1 MHFFSKTPS
10 SSSMPSSPSVPST
23 KDNNTNNCRSTATN
37 SWIAR
42 GQSFMIKKLERQRK
56 PRHVSEQDLG
66 SNLTDRPKSPSGNP
80 CSAKKSRSPRGMD
93 HWSSVAVPHPLP
105 VPESLLTRRQEP
117 LSSILGHGHL
127 GSPEEGPNHVSRRN
141 STEQIATKFSKPSS
155 NFRQRFSQNANVDS
169 TNRDLRLK
177 IQARSAPTSGF
188 SSPSASPQRSNVT
201 NPFASHVANNL
212 TKYSGNSNRVPSHY
226 LNIESAN
233 YKSSLISSPRSAPI
247 SGLPSP
253 ATVSP
258 RRSYTGDFLPSFVA
272 SQESQVQPT
281 LKIPDLDRPASH
293 SSQVPPVKTV
303 LSPDHSPLRSPI
315 LQSPCVDLENKCY
328 SRSRHKLLQGSS
340 KEWPENSRVSAHP
353 RSAPISGLPSPATV
367 SPRRSY
373 TGDFLPSFVASQEL
387 QVRRT
392 LKIPDLGRLASHS
405 SQVPPVKTVLSPD
418 HSPLHSPRLQSPCV
432 DLENKCYSRSR
443 HKLLQGSSKEW
454 PENSCWVKGKLIGC
468 GSYGRVYMGTN
479 RVTGASCAM
488 KEVDIIPGD
497 PKSAESVKQLEQE
510 IRVLCDLK
518 HPNIVQYYGYEIVD
532 EHFYIYL
539 EYINPG
545 SINKYVQEHC
555 GHLPESIV
563 RNFTRHILNGL
574 AYLHSKK
581 TVHRDI
587 KGANLL
593 VDASGVVKLTDFGT
607 AKHLTGLSYELSL
620 KGSPHWMA
628 PEVIK
633 AVMMKSGN
641 PELAL
646 AVDTWSLGCTII
658 EMVTGK
664 PPWGDLQGAQAMFK
678 ILNKDPPMPENLSPE
693 GKDFLCCCFRRNPAE
708 RPSAMMLLD
717 HPFVCKSN
725 DLNVSACREAVPAVN
740 PAICLNQVKRALF
753 LGQFDKSNLTHSLT
767 MVKQS
772 KTKFHRKHF
781 KANWPKMSMPL
792 DQEPPPVSIT
802 PQSFS
807 THSTHTSISPFI
819 AVLVVIMFFG
829 VLAVMVGRLCS
840 GRRIMGYGQFDMESW
855 AEGKCSSCIDGRI
868 SPPVPRSSAPATSSS
883 ASTPAQTQQETKQE
897 EHSPQHLPE
906 NLDS

>member
-10 SSSMPSSPSVPST
+10 TSSLPSSPSVFFT
-23 KDNNTNNCRSTATN
+23 KDNTNTNTNNCSSTAGN

-66 SNLTDRPKSPSGNP
+66 SNLTDRPKSPSGDP
-80 CSAKKSRSPRGMD
+80 DSAKKSRSPRGMD
-93 HWSSVAVPHPLP
+93 HRSSVAVPHPLP

-117 LSSILGHGHL
+117 LGSILGHGHL
-127 GSPEEGPNHVSRRN
+127 GSPEEGLNHV
-141 STEQIATKFSKPSS
+141 
-155 NFRQRFSQNANVDS
+155 
-169 TNRDLRLK
+169 L
-177 IQARSAPTSGF
+177 
-188 SSPSASPQRSNVT
+188 
-201 NPFASHVANNL
+201 
-212 TKYSGNSNRVPSHY
+212 
-226 LNIESAN
+226 
-233 YKSSLISSPRSAPI
+233 
-247 SGLPSP
+247 
-253 ATVSP
+253 
-258 RRSYTGDFLPSFVA
+258 
-272 SQESQVQPT
+272 
-281 LKIPDLDRPASH
+281 ASH

-303 LSPDHSPLRSPI
+303 LSPDHSPLRSPK

-328 SRSRHKLLQGSS
+328 SRSCRKLIQGSS
-340 KEWPENSRVSAHP
+340 KEWPENSCVSAHP

-373 TGDFLPSFVASQEL
+373 TRDFLPSFVASQES
-387 QVRRT
+387 QVRPT

-405 SQVPPVKTVLSPD
+405 SQVSPVKTVLSPD
-418 HSPLHSPRLQSPCV
+418 HSPLRSPKLQSPCV

-443 HKLLQGSSKEW
+443 RKLLQGSSKEW
-454 PENSCWVKGKLIGC
+454 PENSRVSAHPFPLPRSPLPHPLPLPPGAGPLQSSMPSPPTSIHNTLEKRNEPLRKNPWVKGKLIGC
-468 GSYGRVYMGTN
+468 GSYGRVYRGTN

-497 PKSAESVKQLEQE
+497 LKSAESVKQLEQE
-510 IRVLCDLK
+510 IRVLRDLK
-518 HPNIVQYYGYEIVD
+518 HPNIVQYYGCEIVD
-532 EHFYIYL
+532 EQFYIYL

-545 SINKYVQEHC
+545 SINKYVQEQC

-563 RNFTRHILNGL
+563 RNFTRHILSGL

-633 AVMMKSGN
+633 AVMLKSDN

-678 ILNKDPPMPENLSPE
+678 ILNKDPPIPENLSSE
-693 GKDFLCCCFRRNPAE
+693 GKDFLRCCFRRNPAE

-725 DLNVSACREAVPAVN
+725 DLNVSACREAVPALN
-740 PAICLNQVKRALF
+740 PV
-753 LGQFDKSNLTHSLT
+753 
-767 MVKQS
+767 
-772 KTKFHRKHF
+772 
-781 KANWPKMSMPL
+781 
-792 DQEPPPVSIT
+792 VSIK
-802 PQSFS
+802 
-807 THSTHTSISPFI
+807 
-819 AVLVVIMFFG
+819 
-829 VLAVMVGRLCS
+829 
-840 GRRIMGYGQFDMESW
+840 Y
-855 AEGKCSSCIDGRI
+855 
-868 SPPVPRSSAPATSSS
+868 
-883 ASTPAQTQQETKQE
+883 
-897 EHSPQHLPE
+897 
-906 NLDS
+906 

>member
-10 SSSMPSSPSVPST
+10 SSSMPSSPSVFST
-23 KDNNTNNCRSTATN
+23 NTNTNTNNCSSTAGN

-66 SNLTDRPKSPSGNP
+66 SNLTDRPKSPSGDP
-80 CSAKKSRSPRGMD
+80 DSAKKSRSPRGMD

-117 LSSILGHGHL
+117 LGSILGHGHL
-127 GSPEEGPNHVSRRN
+127 GSPEEGLNHVLRRN
-141 STEQIATKFSKPSS
+141 STDQIATKVAKPSS
-155 NFRQRFSQNANVDS
+155 NFRQRFSQHANVNS
-169 TNRDLRLK
+169 SRDLRLK

-188 SSPSASPQRSNVT
+188 SSPSASPQRSNSA
-201 NPFASHVANNL
+201 NPFDSHVANKL
-212 TKYSGNSNRVPSHY
+212 TKYSGNSNRVPSHD
-226 LNIESAN
+226 LNIEGAN
-233 YKSSLISSPRSAPI
+233 YKSSSISSPRSAPI

-258 RRSYTGDFLPSFVA
+258 RRSYTGEFLPSFVA
-272 SQESQVQPT
+272 SQESQVRPT
-281 LKIPDLDRPASH
+281 L
-293 SSQVPPVKTV
+293 
-303 LSPDHSPLRSPI
+303 
-315 LQSPCVDLENKCY
+315 N
-328 SRSRHKLLQGSS
+328 
-340 KEWPENSRVSAHP
+340 
-353 RSAPISGLPSPATV
+353 
-367 SPRRSY
+367 
-373 TGDFLPSFVASQEL
+373 
-387 QVRRT
+387 
-392 LKIPDLGRLASHS
+392 IPDLGRLASHS

-418 HSPLHSPRLQSPCV
+418 HSPLRSPRLQSPCV

-443 HKLLQGSSKEW
+443 RKLLQGSSKEW
-454 PENSCWVKGKLIGC
+454 PENSCVSAHPRSAPISGLPSPATVSPRRSHTGDFLPSFVASQESQVRPTLKIPDLGRLASHSSQVSPVKTVLSPDHSPLRSPRLQSPCVDLENKCYSRSRRKLLQGSSKEWPENSRVSAHPFPLPRSPLPHPLPLPPGAAPLQSSMPSPPTSIHNTLEKRNEPLRKNQWVKGKLIGC
-468 GSYGRVYMGTN
+468 GSYGRVYRGTN

-510 IRVLCDLK
+510 IRVLRDLK
-518 HPNIVQYYGYEIVD
+518 HPNIVQYYGCEIVD
-532 EHFYIYL
+532 EQFYIFL

-563 RNFTRHILNGL
+563 RNFTRHILSGL

-633 AVMMKSGN
+633 AVMLKSDN

-678 ILNKDPPMPENLSPE
+678 ILNKDPPIPENLSPE
-693 GKDFLCCCFRRNPAE
+693 GKDFLRCCFRRNPAE

-725 DLNVSACREAVPAVN
+725 DLNVSACREEVPAVN
-740 PAICLNQVKRALF
+740 PV
-753 LGQFDKSNLTHSLT
+753 
-767 MVKQS
+767 
-772 KTKFHRKHF
+772 
-781 KANWPKMSMPL
+781 
-792 DQEPPPVSIT
+792 VSIK
-802 PQSFS
+802 
-807 THSTHTSISPFI
+807 
-819 AVLVVIMFFG
+819 
-829 VLAVMVGRLCS
+829 
-840 GRRIMGYGQFDMESW
+840 Y
-855 AEGKCSSCIDGRI
+855 
-868 SPPVPRSSAPATSSS
+868 
-883 ASTPAQTQQETKQE
+883 
-897 EHSPQHLPE
+897 
-906 NLDS
+906 

>member
-10 SSSMPSSPSVPST
+10 SSSLPSSPSVFST
-23 KDNNTNNCRSTATN
+23 KDNTNTNTNTNNCSSTAGN

-42 GQSFMIKKLERQRK
+42 GQSFIKKLERQRK

-66 SNLTDRPKSPSGNP
+66 SNLTDRPKSPSGDRSRWVRFWAMVI
-80 CSAKKSRSPRGMD
+80 SA
-93 HWSSVAVPHPLP
+93 
-105 VPESLLTRRQEP
+105 
-117 LSSILGHGHL
+117 
-127 GSPEEGPNHVSRRN
+127 SPEEGLNHVLRRN
-141 STEQIATKFSKPSS
+141 STDQIATKVAKPSS
-155 NFRQRFSQNANVDS
+155 NFRQRFSQHANVNS
-169 TNRDLRLK
+169 TSRDLRLK

-188 SSPSASPQRSNVT
+188 SSPSASPQRSNSA
-201 NPFASHVANNL
+201 NPFDSHVANKL
-212 TKYSGNSNRVPSHY
+212 TKYSGNTNRV
-226 LNIESAN
+226 
-233 YKSSLISSPRSAPI
+233 R
-247 SGLPSP
+247 
-253 ATVSP
+253 
-258 RRSYTGDFLPSFVA
+258 
-272 SQESQVQPT
+272 PT
-281 LKIPDLDRPASH
+281 LNIPDLGRLASH

-303 LSPDHSPLRSPI
+303 LSPDHSPLRSPK

-328 SRSRHKLLQGSS
+328 SRSCRKLIQGSS
-340 KEWPENSRVSAHP
+340 KEWPENSCVSAHP

-373 TGDFLPSFVASQEL
+373 TGDFLPSFVASQES
-387 QVRRT
+387 QVRPT
-392 LKIPDLGRLASHS
+392 LKIPDLA
-405 SQVPPVKTVLSPD
+405 QNYKVPALTLKINVILDPVVNCFREVRRSGLKTV
-418 HSPLHSPRLQSPCV
+418 V
-432 DLENKCYSRSR
+432 
-443 HKLLQGSSKEW
+443 
-454 PENSCWVKGKLIGC
+454 
-468 GSYGRVYMGTN
+468 VYRGTN

-497 PKSAESVKQLEQE
+497 LKSAESVKQLEQE
-510 IRVLCDLK
+510 IRVLRDLK
-518 HPNIVQYYGYEIVD
+518 HPNIVQYYGCEIVD
-532 EHFYIYL
+532 EQFYIYL

-563 RNFTRHILNGL
+563 RNFTRHILSGL

-633 AVMMKSGN
+633 AVMLKSDN

-678 ILNKDPPMPENLSPE
+678 ILNKDPPIPENLSPE
-693 GKDFLCCCFRRNPAE
+693 GKDFLRCCFRRNPAE

-740 PAICLNQVKRALF
+740 PV
-753 LGQFDKSNLTHSLT
+753 DNLVSRII
-767 MVKQS
+767 QS
-772 KTKFHRKHF
+772 ERLK
-781 KANWPKMSMPL
+781 KMMRCK
-792 DQEPPPVSIT
+792 PP
-802 PQSFS
+802 
-807 THSTHTSISPFI
+807 
-819 AVLVVIMFFG
+819 
-829 VLAVMVGRLCS
+829 
-840 GRRIMGYGQFDMESW
+840 
-855 AEGKCSSCIDGRI
+855 
-868 SPPVPRSSAPATSSS
+868 
-883 ASTPAQTQQETKQE
+883 QTC
-897 EHSPQHLPE
+897 
-906 NLDS
+906 

>member
-10 SSSMPSSPSVPST
+10 SSSMPSSPSVFST
-23 KDNNTNNCRSTATN
+23 NTNTNTNNCSSTAGN

-66 SNLTDRPKSPSGNP
+66 SNLTDRPKSPSGDP
-80 CSAKKSRSPRGMD
+80 DSAKKSRSPRGMD

-117 LSSILGHGHL
+117 LGSILGHGHL
-127 GSPEEGPNHVSRRN
+127 GSPEEGLNHVLRRN
-141 STEQIATKFSKPSS
+141 STDQIATKVAKPSS
-155 NFRQRFSQNANVDS
+155 NFRQRFSQHANVNS
-169 TNRDLRLK
+169 SRDLRLK

-188 SSPSASPQRSNVT
+188 SSPSASPQRSNSA
-201 NPFASHVANNL
+201 NPFDSHVANKL
-212 TKYSGNSNRVPSHY
+212 TKYSGNSNRVPSHD
-226 LNIESAN
+226 LNIEGAN
-233 YKSSLISSPRSAPI
+233 YKSSSISSPRSAPI

-258 RRSYTGDFLPSFVA
+258 RRSYTGEFLPSFVA
-272 SQESQVQPT
+272 SQESQVRPT
-281 LKIPDLDRPASH
+281 LKIPDLGRLASH
-293 SSQVPPVKTV
+293 SSQVSPVKTV
-303 LSPDHSPLRSPI
+303 LSPDHSPLRSPR

-328 SRSRHKLLQGSS
+328 SRSRRKLLQGSS

-353 RSAPISGLPSPATV
+353 FPLPRSPLPHPLPLPPGAAPLQSSMPSPPT
-367 SPRRSY
+367 SIHN
-373 TGDFLPSFVASQEL
+373 
-387 QVRRT
+387 T
-392 LKIPDLGRLASHS
+392 LEKRNE
-405 SQVPPVKTVLSPD
+405 
-418 HSPLHSPRLQSPCV
+418 PLRKNQ
-432 DLENKCYSRSR
+432 
-443 HKLLQGSSKEW
+443 
-454 PENSCWVKGKLIGC
+454 WVKGKLIGC
-468 GSYGRVYMGTN
+468 GSYGRVYRGTN

-510 IRVLCDLK
+510 IRVLRDLK
-518 HPNIVQYYGYEIVD
+518 HPNIVQYYGCEIVD
-532 EHFYIYL
+532 EQFYIFL

-563 RNFTRHILNGL
+563 RNFTRHILSGL

-633 AVMMKSGN
+633 AVMLKSDN

-678 ILNKDPPMPENLSPE
+678 ILNKDPPIPENLSPE
-693 GKDFLCCCFRRNPAE
+693 GKDFLRCCFRRNPAE

-725 DLNVSACREAVPAVN
+725 DLNVSACREEVPAVN
-740 PAICLNQVKRALF
+740 PV
-753 LGQFDKSNLTHSLT
+753 
-767 MVKQS
+767 
-772 KTKFHRKHF
+772 
-781 KANWPKMSMPL
+781 
-792 DQEPPPVSIT
+792 
-802 PQSFS
+802 
-807 THSTHTSISPFI
+807 
-819 AVLVVIMFFG
+819 
-829 VLAVMVGRLCS
+829 
-840 GRRIMGYGQFDMESW
+840 
-855 AEGKCSSCIDGRI
+855 
-868 SPPVPRSSAPATSSS
+868 
-883 ASTPAQTQQETKQE
+883 
-897 EHSPQHLPE
+897 
-906 NLDS
+906 